1 MSSFSDNIGVNS
13 SAFRPQC
20 ADPPTTLSV
29 LYSNAPNSAPSI
41 APTTPLIDESVSSA
55 LSAMTIGLLLGG
67 ALVAGVVLA
76 VYRKTTART
85 LKAVTSELDAGGSVA
100 PDYRS
105 MHFMF

>member
-1 MSSFSDNIGVNS
+1 
-13 SAFRPQC
+13 
-20 ADPPTTLSV
+20 
-29 LYSNAPNSAPSI
+29 
-41 APTTPLIDESVSSA
+41 
-55 LSAMTIGLLLGG
+55 MTIGLLLGG